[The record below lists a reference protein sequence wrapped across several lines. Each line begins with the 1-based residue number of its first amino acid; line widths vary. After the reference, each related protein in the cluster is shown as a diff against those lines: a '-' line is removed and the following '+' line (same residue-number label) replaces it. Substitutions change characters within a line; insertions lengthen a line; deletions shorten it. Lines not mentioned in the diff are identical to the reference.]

1 MRIANLDNRLVLLRT
16 GGAVDAYSAS
26 GGRFGPDP
34 QSAFDD
40 WPEFCRWAAG
50 ARVEAQQYK
59 ATDLHAPVPRPRQI
73 FAIGL
78 NYSQHVSESGLPTP
92 ERPMVFTKFPS
103 ALTGPTG
110 SIQLSGETVDWEVE
124 LVAVIGTAAHRVAES
139 DAWNHVAGLT
149 VGQDLS
155 DRSVQQ
161 SGDPAQFSLGK
172 SFPRFAPIGPELVT
186 LDEFDDPNDLRVRTE
201 INGVTVQD
209 SRTSD
214 LLFSVPELI
223 AYLSGIV
230 TLLPGDLIFTGT
242 PEGVGSGRTPPRYLV
257 DGDTIVTTIE
267 RIGSMCH
274 QVFGPEQCDAPRDE
288 STTSIAHGGSA
299 VAFREYRNEVPRPC

>member
-1 MRIANLDNRLVLLRT
+1 MRIANLHNRLVLLRA

-40 WPEFCRWAAG
+40 WPEFYRWAARAQG
-50 ARVEAQQYK
+50 ESQQYS
-59 ATDLHAPVPRPRQI
+59 ASDLQAPVPKPRQV

-78 NYSQHVSESGLPTP
+78 NYKRHVEESGLPIP
-92 ERPMVFTKFPS
+92 ERPMVFTKYPS

-110 SIQLSGETVDWEVE
+110 IIQLSGATVDWEVE

-139 DAWNHVAGLT
+139 DAWTHVAGFT
-149 VGQDLS
+149 AGQDLS

-161 SGDPAQFSLGK
+161 SGTPPQFSLGK

-214 LLFSVPELI
+214 LLFKIPELI

-230 TLLPGDLIFTGT
+230 ILLPGDLIFTGT
-242 PEGVGSGRTPPRYLV
+242 PEGVGIGRTPPRYLS

-267 RIGSMCH
+267 RIGSMRH
-274 QVFGPEQCDAPRDE
+274 QVCGPEHCTVRPDASVP
-288 STTSIAHGGSA
+288 SIGQAADAGA
-299 VAFREYRNEVPRPC
+299 LQQYRNEVPRPC